1 MFISTAPV
9 GAFVIYKGVF
19 MERIDLVPGTS
30 YKIIQDKDSFS
41 YGTDAIFLS
50 DFARPKG
57 EVIDLGTGTGIIPLR
72 IVDNPKVGKIYG
84 IEIQEEVYAR
94 AKRSIEENNLEEK
107 ISILNLDLRNIKD
120 HFKKAQ
126 FQTVVS
132 NPPYLKKGSA
142 IINKDEN
149 FAISRHE
156 IKCDLLDVIQ
166 AANYLLMPQ
175 GKFFLVHRPDRLVD
189 ILYNLRE
196 YNMEAKRIRFV
207 YPKYGKASNLILVE
221 GVKGGKADLKFMEPL
236 IVYKKDGSYTEEILK
251 IYGRK

>member
-1 MFISTAPV
+1 
-9 GAFVIYKGVF
+9 
-19 MERIDLVPGTS
+19 MERIDLVPGTC
-30 YKIIQDKDSFS
+30 YKIIQDRESFS

-50 DFARPKG
+50 DFAKPKG

-72 IVDNPKVGKIYG
+72 IVDNPKVEKIYG
-84 IEIQEEVYAR
+84 IEIQEEVYTR

-120 HFKKAQ
+120 HFQKAQ
-126 FQTVVS
+126 FQTVLS
-132 NPPYLKKGSA
+132 NPPYLKRGS
-142 IINKDEN
+142 IVNKDEN

-156 IKCDLLDVIQ
+156 IKCDLLDVIE

-189 ILYNLRE
+189 ILYNLRK

-207 YPKYGKASNLILVE
+207 YPKQGKATNLILVE
-221 GVKGGKADLKFMEPL
+221 AVKGGKADLKFMEPL
-236 IVYKKDGSYTEEILK
+236 IVYNRDGSYTDEILK

>member
-1 MFISTAPV
+1 
-9 GAFVIYKGVF
+9 
-19 MERIDLVPGTS
+19 MERIDLVPGTC
-30 YKIIQDKDSFS
+30 YKIIQDRESFS

-50 DFARPKG
+50 DFAKPKG

-72 IVDNPKVGKIYG
+72 IVDNPKVEKIYG
-84 IEIQEEVYAR
+84 IEIQEEVYTR
-94 AKRSIEENNLEEK
+94 AKRSVEENNLEGK

-120 HFKKAQ
+120 HFQKAQ
-126 FQTVVS
+126 FQTVLS
-132 NPPYLKKGSA
+132 NPPYLKRGS
-142 IINKDEN
+142 IVNKDEN

-156 IKCDLLDVIQ
+156 IKCDLLDVIE

-189 ILYNLRE
+189 ILYNLRK

-207 YPKYGKASNLILVE
+207 YPKQGKATNLILVE
-221 GVKGGKADLKFMEPL
+221 AVKGGKADLKFMEPL
-236 IVYKKDGSYTEEILK
+236 IVYNRDGSYTDEILK